1 MPLDT
6 LHNALLHEMSDLLS
20 AEKQIAKALQQVAKA
35 ANDQE
40 LKEMAQQHHEET
52 LQQAQ
57 NLQDAFAHLGARP
70 EKMLCKGAA
79 GIVEENNSTLKEEKP
94 KDLIKDITLIGG
106 SLRIEH
112 YEIAGYRSAIATA
125 RALGQKEVVKLLQTN
140 LKQEEATAKK
150 LEAAAQAMLKAMPQD
165 GNGNT
170 PAATQTAPAK
180 KTSAGTAK
188 APAKRAPAAKA
199 GARKTGTAKAAARK
213 PAPKRA
219 ARKTA

>member
-1 MPLDT
+1 
-6 LHNALLHEMSDLLS
+6 MSDLLS
-20 AEKQIAKALQQVAKA
+20 AEKQIAKALQQVARA
-35 ANDQE
+35 ANDE
-40 LKEMAQQHHEET
+40 DLKQMAQQHHEET

-57 NLQDAFAHLGARP
+57 NLQDAFTHLGAKP

-125 RALGQKEVVKLLQTN
+125 RALGQKEVVRLLQTN

-150 LEAAAQAMLKAMPQD
+150 LEAAAATMLKSMSSSD
-165 GNGNT
+165 GSA
-170 PAATQTAPAK
+170 PAATRSAPAK
-180 KTSAGTAK
+180 KTSSPGVAKKQPAK
-188 APAKRAPAAKA
+188 ASAGKTNAASKKSAP
-199 GARKTGTAKAAARK
+199 G
-213 PAPKRA
+213 RA
-219 ARKTA
+219 ARKSA